1 MTHSHPPIDGSDPH
15 RDDESRSER
24 RRRRRRRPEGDPES
38 TQPSNH
44 EAFEDD
50 DVEMEG
56 DFEDGDESADDEPI
70 YPTRRAQPEERRK
83 EADTEREA
91 WERAEN
97 EQHARER
104 AERRAYELG
113 EQEHQLRIA
122 REQAEREAWEIAE
135 RERAAREQAEREAW
149 ERAEAER
156 FERERQER
164 EALARAEQEA
174 RERAE
179 RLARER
185 AERERAEREERE
197 RLERIARERQEREAR
212 MAWERAERE
221 RQERERVEREAAE
234 RERQRLDW
242 ETRQREREEWERR
255 ELVSVSAE
263 ERERAW
269 ADLERTRDHRAP
281 GGTVRLPWESE
292 PTSEGAHIPPV
303 NRYPYSNGNG
313 NGHDH
318 GPRSSAPVLEAPP
331 PPRYEP
337 RERREE
343 PEEPPTRQRRDH
355 HPDTPRDQAEEAAQS
370 FAPTPPIY
378 RLWIAVGIAGIVFY
392 AYMLRWWGVPR
403 GQALCGIAAIIGLV
417 ALFSKN
423 LNAVNWRT
431 VGWGLGLQVLFAILV
446 LKFRIT
452 GMEGLGIPDGYRPF
466 YELFAWMAEGLGSF
480 AEFSR
485 RSAEF
490 LFGSLIYATT
500 TDGAG
505 RRGDVVFVFSIVPTL
520 IFVSAFFTVLY
531 YFGILQAIVRFFARG
546 LSYLMGTSGA
556 ETLSVLADVFM
567 GSTEA
572 PLVVKPYLAR
582 MTNSELLT
590 MMVGGMATI
599 SGSLMAVYIGFG
611 ADRVALLVTSLM
623 AAPASL
629 YLSKLLLPETGK
641 PETQGI
647 IQTTVDKKHRNFIDA
662 AAGGAVD
669 GMHMAIQV
677 VALLIAFAALIAM
690 SDKLLA
696 LFPSGQS
703 LPRWLS
709 SASGWELI
717 RKYAYT
723 MMGFSFLFWALRR
736 PFKWGCELFGF
747 GDWFDTWRKAPWKS
761 WVGPVILGYL
771 LFLGMLDLG
780 MRYLPEQLT
789 LRGLFSQIFY
799 PFAILI
805 GVEERDALNVAYLL
819 GTKLSTNEFV
829 AFMDLQQM
837 HNVLGFRS
845 FSLATFALTGFANLA
860 AVGIQIGG
868 IGAMVPERRAD
879 LAKLGFQALFV
890 GFLATLLN
898 AAIAGVL
905 LPAE

>member
-1 MTHSHPPIDGSDPH
+1 MSK
-15 RDDESRSER
+15 RS
-24 RRRRRRRPEGDPES
+24 
-38 TQPSNH
+38 
-44 EAFEDD
+44 A
-50 DVEMEG
+50 
-56 DFEDGDESADDEPI
+56 
-70 YPTRRAQPEERRK
+70 
-83 EADTEREA
+83 
-91 WERAEN
+91 
-97 EQHARER
+97 
-104 AERRAYELG
+104 
-113 EQEHQLRIA
+113 
-122 REQAEREAWEIAE
+122 AWEIAE
-135 RERAAREQAEREAW
+135 RERLAREQAERDAW

-156 FERERQER
+156 LENERLER
-164 EALARAEQEA
+164 EAMARAEQEA

-197 RLERIARERQEREAR
+197 RLDRIARERQEREAR
-212 MAWERAERE
+212 IAWERAERE
-221 RQERERVEREAAE
+221 RQERERVERETAE
-234 RERQRLDW
+234 RERQRQEW
-242 ETRQREREEWERR
+242 EARQREREREEWERR
-255 ELVSVSAE
+255 ELVNISAE

-269 ADLERTRDHRAP
+269 ANLDRPRESRAP
-281 GGTVRLPWESE
+281 SGSARLPWETE
-292 PTSEGAHIPPV
+292 PAAAPSYASNGS
-303 NRYPYSNGNG
+303 RYPYSNGNG
-313 NGHDH
+313 NGIGHDYA
-318 GPRSSAPVLEAPP
+318 PRATSPVLETPP
-331 PPRYEP
+331 PPRH
-337 RERREE
+337 ERPERHEQHEE
-343 PEEPPTRQRRDH
+343 PEDRPARNRREH
-355 HPDTPRDQAEEAAQS
+355 HPETPREQADEAAQS
-370 FAPTPPIY
+370 FPPTPPIY
-378 RLWIAVGIAGIVFY
+378 RFWIMVGIGGVVFY
-392 AYMLRWWGVPR
+392 AYLLRWWGVPR
-403 GQALCGIAAIIGLV
+403 GQALCGIAAIIGMV

-431 VGWGLGLQVLFAILV
+431 IGWGLGLQVLFAMLV

-490 LFGSLIYATT
+490 LFGSLIYSTT
-500 TDGAG
+500 TDAAG

-531 YFGILQAIVRFFARG
+531 YFGILQAIVRFFARA

-647 IQTTVDKKHRNFIDA
+647 IQTTVDKKHRNAIDA
-662 AAGGAVD
+662 AASGAVD

-709 SASGWELI
+709 SSSGWELV

-723 MMGFSFLFWALRR
+723 MIGFSFVFWALRR
-736 PFKWGCELFGF
+736 PFKWGCELLGF
-747 GDWFDTWRKAPWKS
+747 ADWFDTWRKAPWKT
-761 WVGPVILGYL
+761 WIGPVILGYL
-771 LFLGMLDLG
+771 LFLGALDLG
-780 MRYLPEQLT
+780 MRYLPEHLT
-789 LRGLFSQIFY
+789 LRGLFSQLFY

>member
-1 MTHSHPPIDGSDPH
+1 MTHAHPPFDDNSDPE
-15 RDDESRSER
+15 RDNNSRR
-24 RRRRRRRPEGDPES
+24 TRRRRRRRPEDENDPNS
-38 TQPSNH
+38 PSH
-44 EAFEDD
+44 HDLEDD

-56 DFEDGDESADDEPI
+56 DFEDGDEPIPAKSHHPGHEHPREEEPGD
-70 YPTRRAQPEERRK
+70 YDA
-83 EADTEREA
+83 
-91 WERAEN
+91 ERAAWKLAQRER
-97 EQHARER
+97 HARER
-104 AERRAYELG
+104 AEHRAFELAQ
-113 EQEHQLRIA
+113 QEHQLRVA
-122 REQAEREAWEIAE
+122 RESAEREAREIAE
-135 RERAAREQAEREAW
+135 RERIAHEKAEREAW

-156 FERERQER
+156 LLQERLER
-164 EALARAEQEA
+164 EALERAEQEA

-179 RLARER
+179 RAGRER

-221 RQERERVEREAAE
+221 RQERERTEREAAE
-234 RERQRLDW
+234 RERQRLEW
-242 ETRQREREEWERR
+242 EARQREREEWERR
-255 ELVSVSAE
+255 ELVSISPE
-263 ERERAW
+263 DRERAW
-269 ADLERTRDHRAP
+269 ANLERTREGRIPA
-281 GGTVRLPWESE
+281 GAARLPWESE
-292 PTSEGAHIPPV
+292 PVRETSAAPISG
-303 NRYPYSNGNG
+303 NYPYANG

-318 GPRSSAPVLEAPP
+318 HAPHASAALLEAPP
-331 PPRYEP
+331 R
-337 RERREE
+337 RERPERHDREDE
-343 PEEPPTRQRRDH
+343 PEEKPARSRKES
-355 HPDTPRDQAEEAAQS
+355 HPETPRDRAEEAARS
-370 FAPTPPIY
+370 FPPTPPIY
-378 RLWIAVGIAGIVFY
+378 RFWIAVGIAGIVFY

-423 LNAVNWRT
+423 LNAVNWQT
-431 VGWGLGLQVLFAILV
+431 VCWGLGLQVLFAMLV

-490 LFGSLIYATT
+490 MFGSLIYATT
-500 TDGAG
+500 ADAG
-505 RRGDVVFVFSIVPTL
+505 SRRGDVVFVFSIVPTL

-531 YFGILQAIVRFFARG
+531 YFGILQAVVRFFARG

-629 YLSKLLLPETGK
+629 YLSKLLLPETGR
-641 PETQGI
+641 PETLGK
-647 IQTTVDKKHRNFIDA
+647 IQTTVDKKHRNAIDA
-662 AAGGAVD
+662 AASGAVD

-696 LFPSGQS
+696 MFPSGQS
-703 LPRWLS
+703 LPHWLS
-709 SASGWELI
+709 ASTGWELI
-717 RKYAYT
+717 RKYTYT
-723 MMGFSFLFWALRR
+723 ILGFSFLFWALRR

-747 GDWFDTWRKAPWKS
+747 GDWFETWRKAPWKS

-771 LFLGMLDLG
+771 LFLGMLDLS
-780 MRYLPEQLT
+780 MRYLPEHLT
-789 LRGLFSQIFY
+789 LRGLFSQLFY